1 MTDTEEK
8 IIPEQL
14 EINMD
19 DNGKEVPQPITEEV
33 KIKGQS
39 KKYDYKVKSKLV
51 TMPEEIKVPITAS
64 DLVVVTKIKDLVNY
78 IFKITDK
85 SPKKFRFTFV
95 NRMHNLCL
103 DIVEKIFKANEV
115 DMRSFD
121 EGKFEVRKTLQ
132 KEAMTGLKLLEY
144 IALLACENECITFHQ
159 YEFIAKSGAGCM
171 ILLGNWIES
180 DERRKSWLARKKG

>member
-8 IIPEQL
+8 IKLQQL
-14 EINMD
+14 EMNI
-19 DNGKEVPQPITEEV
+19 KEGGENFVPPITEEV
-33 KIKGQS
+33 KIKGQT

-51 TMPEEIKVPITAS
+51 SMPEEIKVLITAI

-115 DMRSFD
+115 DMRVYD
-121 EGKFEVRKTLQ
+121 EDKFALRQNLQ
-132 KEAMTGLKLLEY
+132 KDAMTGLKLLEY